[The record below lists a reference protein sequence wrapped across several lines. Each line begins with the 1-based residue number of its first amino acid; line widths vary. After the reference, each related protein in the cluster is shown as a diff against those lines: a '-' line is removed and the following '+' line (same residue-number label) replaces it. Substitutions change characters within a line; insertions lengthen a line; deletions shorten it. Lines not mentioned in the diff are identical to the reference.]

1 MITYFV
7 YPILKCISTDKS
19 FSFFCA
25 LPFNPSFTALSQRHP
40 FYNPSLSRL
49 LLLFFFFLTFPVS
62 FSGFHYKCHSYPLPL
77 CVIFFI
83 SLSVCPQVFLNPFL
97 YFAIAL
103 SSCRFL
109 YLAQFRRLLHSF
121 LSNHCFFSPPACH
134 SSLFCARLPPSSLTR
149 PPIFISPFMPLHS
162 RHSSPF
168 EVCSAAC
175 AFVRLSTRACDWL
188 CA

>member
-1 MITYFV
+1 M
-7 YPILKCISTDKS
+7 YPILKCISADKRS

-49 LLLFFFFLTFPVS
+49 LLFFFFNFS
-62 FSGFHYKCHSYPLPL
+62 FSGFHYKCHSHPLPL
-77 CVIFFI
+77 CGFFYIFI
-83 SLSVCPQVFLNPFL
+83 RLSTSLFESLP
-97 YFAIAL
+97 
-103 SSCRFL
+103 
-109 YLAQFRRLLHSF
+109 RLHYHSLF
-121 LSNHCFFSPPACH
+121 LSANSFFWHNSAASFTHFYQIIIPPRH
-134 SSLFCARLPPSSLTR
+134 SSLFCARLPP
-149 PPIFISPFMPLHS
+149 PIFISPFMPLRS